1 MEERGIL
8 RPQSLEDRATG
19 PAITYPIL
27 RLAASLRRNEDGY
40 VSSYPRV
47 AFLVGVLIHGK
58 LVASVGWM
66 WT

>member
-1 MEERGIL
+1 
-8 RPQSLEDRATG
+8 
-19 PAITYPIL
+19 
-27 RLAASLRRNEDGY
+27 LRRNEDGY